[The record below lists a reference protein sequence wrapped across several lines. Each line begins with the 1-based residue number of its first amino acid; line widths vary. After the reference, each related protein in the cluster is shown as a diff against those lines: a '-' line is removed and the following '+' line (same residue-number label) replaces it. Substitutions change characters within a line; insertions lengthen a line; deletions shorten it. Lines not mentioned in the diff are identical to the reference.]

1 MVQSPKSVRAITL
14 FVEDLA
20 RSKEF
25 YERVFEVSGVVEA
38 DASTVILEFDNLFLR
53 LLTRTEAEKEMLGQ
67 VPLADLGSGV
77 SFELAMPVT
86 DVDARAAE
94 LAERGVSIAYGPIDR
109 PWGVRHV
116 AFRDPDGHLWV
127 HGADIP
133 AD

>member
-1 MVQSPKSVRAITL
+1 VEQSPKSVSAITL

-25 YERVFEVSGVVEA
+25 YERAFEVAPVDEEEG
-38 DASTVILEFDNLFLR
+38 TVIFEFDNVFLR
-53 LLTRTEAEKEMLGQ
+53 LLSRAEAEKEMMGQ
-67 VPLADLGSGV
+67 VPLADPGFGA
-77 SFELAMPVT
+77 SFELAMRVT
-86 DVDARAAE
+86 DVDARAAD
-94 LAERGVSIAYGPIDR
+94 LAERGVSIAYGPVNR

-127 HGADIP
+127 HGADIS

>member
-1 MVQSPKSVRAITL
+1 MAQSPKSVSAITL

-20 RSKEF
+20 RSREF
-25 YERVFEVSGVVEA
+25 YERAFEVVPVDEDEGTLIFE
-38 DASTVILEFDNLFLR
+38 LDNIFLR
-53 LLTRTEAEKEMLGQ
+53 LLTRSEAEKEMLGQ
-67 VPLADLGSGV
+67 VSLADPGSGV
-77 SFELAMPVT
+77 AFELAMRVN

-94 LAERGVSIAYGPIDR
+94 LAERGVSLAYGPIDR
-109 PWGVRHV
+109 LWGVRHI